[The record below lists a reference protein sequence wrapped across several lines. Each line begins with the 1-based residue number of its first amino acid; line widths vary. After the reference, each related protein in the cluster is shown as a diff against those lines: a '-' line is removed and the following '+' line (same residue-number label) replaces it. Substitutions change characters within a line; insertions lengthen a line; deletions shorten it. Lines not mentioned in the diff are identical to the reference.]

1 MLKKKKPVLDERE
14 MMEMYRIEHHGFW
27 LLYGLLC
34 AAVVVQLLAGCA
46 AGQMAGELAALI
58 VVSVVMIIANARQG
72 IWEADARPSAMGN
85 AKTALLAALA
95 VSVLVGAMKRSA
107 RLALTSGAAMFALCF
122 ALLGLMMAYVR
133 RRQRA
138 QEAAL
143 EDEEDATMDEE

>member
-122 ALLGLMMAYVR
+122 ALLELMMALVR
-133 RRQRA
+133 RRQSRE
-138 QEAAL
+138 EAAL
-143 EDEEDATMDEE
+143 DEEIGDEIDS